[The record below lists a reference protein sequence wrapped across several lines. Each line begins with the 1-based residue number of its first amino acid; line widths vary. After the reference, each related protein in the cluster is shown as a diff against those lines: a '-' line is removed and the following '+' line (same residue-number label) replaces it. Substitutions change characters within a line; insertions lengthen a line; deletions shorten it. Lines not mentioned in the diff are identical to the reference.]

1 MLADIHTLLNAV
13 APIGGDVVLI
23 AGSARGAMLSARS
36 RGGALPPVLASPMV
50 NSTDLLAVATDALA
64 VAIAPEIAIE
74 TSKGALIHQEA
85 TAPLAIASPGSPPTI
100 AAPVRSLFQTD
111 SVGLKL
117 RLPVTWTKRHAAA
130 VAWLTTSW

>member
-74 TSKGALIHQEA
+74 TSKGALIHQED